1 MPETLEQEEV
11 PKKSGTSKCLTCGCI
26 GLIVMAL
33 LATGVGLYAKANWR
47 DLVSRVGMTAFEE
60 ILSSSNISEEDQRNM
75 LEQANRLRD
84 AFVAEEIDEEAAATL
99 FEDFLE
105 SPILPTA
112 GVIAVR
118 DVILENS
125 GLPDGEVQQGTL
137 DLERIARGL
146 TEDSVNVD
154 DLENILD
161 PVMLIDRNANKWEL
175 KQNPSDEE
183 VREMLSRAGQTADE
197 KSIPDE
203 PFTINL
209 ADEFKKIIDKAL
221 GAEDE
226 AIEVDVVDPPE
237 GD

>member
-1 MPETLEQEEV
+1 MPETLEQEA
-11 PKKSGTSKCLTCGCI
+11 PTKSGTSKCLACGCI
-26 GLIVMAL
+26 GATLFVLLIIGA
-33 LATGVGLYAKANWR
+33 GLYLKSNYR
-47 DLVSRVGMTAFEE
+47 DIFSGMGMAAFEG
-60 ILSSSNISEEDQRNM
+60 ILDGSNISEEDQRGM